1 VTSGRPVGERDHAI
15 GDHVG
20 ENEMSVFGVSAIE
33 EDIYRHFLRNPDTP
47 ADDIHLRLH
56 MEPDMAQHC
65 LGRLYDLGLLHPTGT
80 NELISPTDPE
90 VALARLVD
98 VRLHELHQ
106 EFQRVTRSRHVVDG
120 LRAEL
125 GARSSSPQ
133 GIEQLD
139 GLAEIRDRIDDL
151 AFFARDE
158 ILSVEPYTRLSPEN
172 IERSRP
178 LDLRCLRR
186 GVRIRSVV
194 LRKVLEDGMSSGY
207 LRELVSHGA
216 MIRFVDATTERILV
230 YDRTAALVPLD
241 PQNTSRG
248 ALLAHKSGIVAN
260 IIALFERI
268 WDEAEDLAQVDAA
281 DGADVTCGL
290 SQTEQRV
297 LALMCSVGKDEAGA
311 RELGVSVRTYRR
323 YVADLMEKLGA
334 ASRPQAALLAR
345 ERGWI

>member
-1 VTSGRPVGERDHAI
+1 M
-15 GDHVG
+15 GDHVM
-20 ENEMSVFGVSAIE
+20 ENEMSVFGVSATE

-47 ADDIHLRLH
+47 VDGIHLRLH
-56 MEPDMAQHC
+56 IDPDTARRC
-65 LGRLYDLGLLHPTGT
+65 LGRLCELGLLQSTGT
-80 NELISPTDPE
+80 DELISPTDPE

-106 EFQRVTRSRHVVDG
+106 ELQRVTRSRHVVDG

-125 GARSSSPQ
+125 GARSPSPQ
-133 GIEQLD
+133 GIEQLE

-158 ILSVEPYTRLSPEN
+158 ILSVEPYTSMSPEN

-194 LRKVLEDGMSSGY
+194 VREVLEDGPTAGY
-207 LRELVSHGA
+207 LRELLSHGA
-216 MIRFVDATTERILV
+216 MVRVVEDTTERILV
-230 YDRTAALVPLD
+230 YDRAAALVPLD
-241 PQNTSRG
+241 PQDTSRG
-248 ALLAHKSGIVAN
+248 ALLANNNGIVAN
-260 IIALFERI
+260 IIALFEKI
-268 WDEAEDLAQVDAA
+268 WDEAEDLAKVDLT
-281 DGADVTCGL
+281 DGENVASGL
-290 SQTEQRV
+290 SGTEQRV
-297 LALMCSVGKDEAGA
+297 LALMCSVGKDEEGA

-323 YVADLMEKLGA
+323 YVADLMEMLGA
-334 ASRPQAALLAR
+334 ASRAQAALLAR

>member
-1 VTSGRPVGERDHAI
+1 MS
-15 GDHVG
+15 
-20 ENEMSVFGVSAIE
+20 ENEMSVFGVSATE

-47 ADDIHLRLH
+47 ADGIHLRLH
-56 MEPDMAQHC
+56 IEPDTARRC
-65 LGRLYDLGLLHPTGT
+65 LGRLCELGLLQSTDT
-80 NELISPTDPE
+80 DELIAPTDPE

-106 EFQRVTRSRHVVDG
+106 ELQRVTRSRHVVDG

-125 GARSSSPQ
+125 GARSPSPQ
-133 GIEQLD
+133 GIEQLE

-158 ILSVEPYTRLSPEN
+158 ILSVEPYTRMSPEN

-194 LRKVLEDGMSSGY
+194 LRKVLEDGPTAGY
-207 LRELVSHGA
+207 LRELLSHGA
-216 MIRFVDATTERILV
+216 MIRVVEDTTERILV
-230 YDRTAALVPLD
+230 YDRATALVPLD

-248 ALLAHKSGIVAN
+248 ALLANNNGIVAN
-260 IIALFERI
+260 IIALFEKI
-268 WDEAEDLAQVDAA
+268 WDEAEDLAKVELTDGDDVAA
-281 DGADVTCGL
+281 GL
-290 SQTEQRV
+290 SGTEQRV
-297 LALMCSVGKDEAGA
+297 LALMCSVGKDEEGA

-323 YVADLMEKLGA
+323 YVADLMEMLGA
-334 ASRPQAALLAR
+334 ASRAQAALLAR

>member
-1 VTSGRPVGERDHAI
+1 
-15 GDHVG
+15 
-20 ENEMSVFGVSAIE
+20 MSVFGVSASE

-56 MEPDMAQHC
+56 IEPDTARLC
-65 LGRLYDLGLLHPTGT
+65 LDRLHELGLLHPTGT
-80 NELISPTDPE
+80 DGLISPTDPE

-98 VRLHELHQ
+98 VRLHALHQ
-106 EFQRVTRSRHVVDG
+106 ELQRVTRSRHVVDG

-125 GARSSSPQ
+125 GARSPSPQ
-133 GIEQLD
+133 GIEQLE
-139 GLAEIRDRIDDL
+139 GLTEIRDRIDDL

-158 ILSVEPYTRLSPEN
+158 ILSVEPYSKLSPEN

-194 LRKVLEDGMSSGY
+194 LRKVLEHGPTANY

-216 MIRFVDATTERILV
+216 MIRVVEDTTERILV
-230 YDRTAALVPLD
+230 YDHAAALVPLD
-241 PQNTSRG
+241 PQITSRG

-260 IIALFERI
+260 IIALFEKI
-268 WDEAEDLAQVDAA
+268 WDEAEDLTQADSA
-281 DGADVTCGL
+281 DGGDVGSGL
-290 SQTEQRV
+290 SEIEQRV
-297 LALMCSVGKDEAGA
+297 LLLMCSVGKDEAGA

-323 YVADLMEKLGA
+323 YVADLMEMLGA
-334 ASRPQAALLAR
+334 ASRAQAALLAR

>member
-1 VTSGRPVGERDHAI
+1 
-15 GDHVG
+15 VG
-20 ENEMSVFGVSAIE
+20 ENEMSVFGVSAAE
-33 EDIYRHFLRNPDTP
+33 EEIYRHFLRNPDTP

-56 MEPDMAQHC
+56 IEPDTARLC
-65 LGRLYDLGLLHPTGT
+65 LGRLYELGLLHPTGPDG
-80 NELISPTDPE
+80 LISPTDPE
-90 VALARLVD
+90 VALTRLVD
-98 VRLHELHQ
+98 VRLHDLHQ
-106 EFQRVTRSRHVVDG
+106 ELQRVTRSRHVVDG

-125 GARSSSPQ
+125 GARSPSPQ
-133 GIEQLD
+133 GIEQLE

-194 LRKVLEDGMSSGY
+194 LRKVLQDGPTAGY

-216 MIRFVDATTERILV
+216 MIRVVEDTTERILV
-230 YDRTAALVPLD
+230 YDRAAALVPLD

-260 IIALFERI
+260 IIALFEKI
-268 WDEAEDLAQVDAA
+268 WDEAEDLAQVDSA
-281 DGADVTCGL
+281 DGEDVGSGL
-290 SQTEQRV
+290 SEIEQRV
-297 LALMCSVGKDEAGA
+297 LVLMCSVGKDEAGA

-323 YVADLMEKLGA
+323 YVADLMEMLGA
-334 ASRPQAALLAR
+334 ASRAQAALLAR